1 MVSES
6 AQTSARKLL
15 SQDADV
21 MPAGTLNSPG
31 LTAQEASIV
40 PAGTVHQGELTLPR
54 IARKVTPAAALA
66 ALGILYGDLA

>member
-1 MVSES
+1 
-6 AQTSARKLL
+6 
-15 SQDADV
+15 

-40 PAGTVHQGELTLPR
+40 PAGTVHQGESTLPR